1 MDTFNQNIGKKIRLY
16 RKAAGMS
23 STQLAA
29 ALGKSKATVSKYESG
44 AISVDI
50 QTLCTIAQILKIEL
64 PQLLD
69 LPKVAKANPDNI
81 KQDQYYIYFYD
92 GRVKRLTRNYLQIT
106 SDPTGKADATFYA
119 DLPDFTD
126 LSACRS
132 LYYGEGIFTDMSES
146 FLLEISR
153 LTEAPPVVAVETG
166 AERVFT
172 SPLWFRRV
180 LAAGFTPV
188 QKGLTK

>member
-132 LYYGEGIFTDMSES
+132 LYYGEGIFTDMS
-146 FLLEISR
+146 
-153 LTEAPPVVAVETG
+153 
-166 AERVFT
+166 
-172 SPLWFRRV
+172 
-180 LAAGFTPV
+180 
-188 QKGLTK
+188 